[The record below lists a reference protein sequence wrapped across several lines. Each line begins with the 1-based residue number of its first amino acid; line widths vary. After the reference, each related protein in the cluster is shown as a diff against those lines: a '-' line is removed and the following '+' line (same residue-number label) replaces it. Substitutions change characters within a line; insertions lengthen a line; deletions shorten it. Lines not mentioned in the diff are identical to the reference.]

1 MIENE
6 QKDREWAWYII
17 KLIEMV
23 MAKQIQLSQDTK
35 GLKILQGES

>member
-1 MIENE
+1 MTENE
-6 QKDREWAWYII
+6 QKGGEWAWYII

-35 GLKILQGES
+35 GLKMLQRES